1 MKDERRE
8 KNKSDSMKIFIGC
21 MVAFIIL
28 LAFAVIDGLMEV
40 YL

>member
-1 MKDERRE
+1 MKADQRE

-21 MVAFIIL
+21 LGAGFIL
-28 LAFAVIDGLMEV
+28 FSAAVIYGLMEV